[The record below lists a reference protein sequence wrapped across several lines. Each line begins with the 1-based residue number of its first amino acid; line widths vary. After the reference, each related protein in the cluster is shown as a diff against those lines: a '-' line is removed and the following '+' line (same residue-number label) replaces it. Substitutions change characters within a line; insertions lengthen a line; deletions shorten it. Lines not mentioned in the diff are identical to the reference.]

1 MVHAQSASPR
11 HPIFTALFGMMV
23 LTLGM
28 GVGRFLYTPMLPVM
42 LAEKQLTFN
51 QLSWIASANYAG
63 YLAGSLLFSFG
74 LFHLP
79 SRLRPM
85 LLASA
90 VATGILILAMA
101 IFTQPAVVML
111 VRFLAGVASAGMMI
125 FGSMIVLHHTR
136 HPFVIA
142 ALFSGVGAGIALGNE
157 YVIGGLHYALSAHS
171 LWLGAG
177 ALAGILLLIVA
188 ILIPP
193 RAHALPP
200 APLARI
206 ENQPMPWWQ
215 LALLYGFAGFGYILS
230 LIHISEPTRRCL
242 TANLLIQSA
251 CVLLSLASDS
261 LLLLILSSIGFGATF
276 MGTTSLVMPLAR
288 QLSAPGNINLLGLVT
303 LTYGIGQ
310 ILGPLAASLSGNGA
324 SAIINATLCGA
335 AALFFAA
342 LISAVQQIKQKRFV
356 IRE

>member
-1 MVHAQSASPR
+1 MVDAQSASPR

-51 QLSWIASANYAG
+51 ELSWIASANYAG

-90 VATGILILAMA
+90 FATGILILAMA
-101 IFTQPAVVML
+101 IFTQPAIVML

-188 ILIPP
+188 MLIPP
-193 RAHALPP
+193 PRSCAAACALSKNRKSAYALVATGAVVRFRRIRLHHCRYLFAADGEKRGLSATHG
-200 APLARI
+200 APLVVGRPGDHSRLLRLAVGGKTLGC
-206 ENQPMPWWQ
+206 PAMPDREPVDPERLRAAVSRQRLVVAVNTEQYWFWRHVYGHN
-215 LALLYGFAGFGYILS
+215 LAG
-230 LIHISEPTRRCL
+230 
-242 TANLLIQSA
+242 
-251 CVLLSLASDS
+251 D
-261 LLLLILSSIGFGATF
+261 
-276 MGTTSLVMPLAR
+276 
-288 QLSAPGNINLLGLVT
+288 
-303 LTYGIGQ
+303 
-310 ILGPLAASLSGNGA
+310 AASPTTQRAG
-324 SAIINATLCGA
+324 
-335 AALFFAA
+335 
-342 LISAVQQIKQKRFV
+342 QY
-356 IRE
+356 

>member
-142 ALFSGVGAGIALGNE
+142 ALFSGVGGRDCTGQRICHWRFTLCAFGPFAMAGGRGARRYIAINRGN
-157 YVIGGLHYALSAHS
+157 IDSPPRSCAAACALSKNRKSAYALYEI
-171 LWLGAG
+171 G
-177 ALAGILLLIVA
+177 
-188 ILIPP
+188 
-193 RAHALPP
+193 RAH
-200 APLARI
+200 
-206 ENQPMPWWQ
+206 
-215 LALLYGFAGFGYILS
+215 
-230 LIHISEPTRRCL
+230 
-242 TANLLIQSA
+242 
-251 CVLLSLASDS
+251 V
-261 LLLLILSSIGFGATF
+261 
-276 MGTTSLVMPLAR
+276 
-288 QLSAPGNINLLGLVT
+288 
-303 LTYGIGQ
+303 
-310 ILGPLAASLSGNGA
+310 
-324 SAIINATLCGA
+324 
-335 AALFFAA
+335 
-342 LISAVQQIKQKRFV
+342 
-356 IRE
+356 

>member
-1 MVHAQSASPR
+1 MQA
-11 HPIFTALFGMMV
+11 
-23 LTLGM
+23 
-28 GVGRFLYTPMLPVM
+28 
-42 LAEKQLTFN
+42 
-51 QLSWIASANYAG
+51 
-63 YLAGSLLFSFG
+63 LAGSLLFSFG

-90 VATGILILAMA
+90 VATGILILSMA

-188 ILIPP
+188 MLIPP
-193 RAHALPP
+193 AL
-200 APLARI
+200 
-206 ENQPMPWWQ
+206 M
-215 LALLYGFAGFGYILS
+215 
-230 LIHISEPTRRCL
+230 RCRL
-242 TANLLIQSA
+242 R
-251 CVLLSLASDS
+251 
-261 LLLLILSSIGFGATF
+261 
-276 MGTTSLVMPLAR
+276 P
-288 QLSAPGNINLLGLVT
+288 
-303 LTYGIGQ
+303 
-310 ILGPLAASLSGNGA
+310 
-324 SAIINATLCGA
+324 
-335 AALFFAA
+335 
-342 LISAVQQIKQKRFV
+342 
-356 IRE
+356 